1 MRKNAKEMTEFNTN
15 LKLFYKAGECTF
27 LTKNKIAV
35 GDDETFYLHRL
46 PFYLPKFVE
55 KPFTEHNLEI
65 RIFQG
70 RDLKGLIKNPR
81 MQYTGLVIV

>member
-35 GDDETFYLHRL
+35 GDDETF
-46 PFYLPKFVE
+46 
-55 KPFTEHNLEI
+55 
-65 RIFQG
+65 
-70 RDLKGLIKNPR
+70 LIKD
-81 MQYTGLVIV
+81 QVKE